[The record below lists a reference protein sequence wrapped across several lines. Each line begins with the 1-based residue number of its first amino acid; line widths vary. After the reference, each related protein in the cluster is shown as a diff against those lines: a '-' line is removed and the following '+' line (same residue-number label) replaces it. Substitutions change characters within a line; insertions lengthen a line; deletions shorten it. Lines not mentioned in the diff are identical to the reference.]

1 MTGLAFENLSLFVSD
16 IAAAIKEV
24 DSRHPQASN
33 ARTGALIQP
42 GIGPHPET
50 QTVKLVVEEL
60 QRLFSERYEGKLTLN
75 VPYPEVSRQKCD
87 LCIGSEPNWEWAIEV
102 KMLRRMGNNGK
113 PNDNI
118 LMHILS
124 PYPQDR
130 SALTDCSK
138 LIESGFS
145 GRKAVVIYGYD
156 YPEFSMDPA
165 IQAFEI
171 LGRSTV
177 QLGERAVASYDEL
190 VHPVHRIGRV
200 FAWEVLG

>member
-1 MTGLAFENLSLFVSD
+1 
-16 IAAAIKEV
+16 
-24 DSRHPQASN
+24 
-33 ARTGALIQP
+33 
-42 GIGPHPET
+42 
-50 QTVKLVVEEL
+50 
-60 QRLFSERYEGKLTLN
+60 
-75 VPYPEVSRQKCD
+75 
-87 LCIGSEPNWEWAIEV
+87 
-102 KMLRRMGNNGK
+102 MGDNGK

-130 SALTDCSK
+130 SAVTDCSK
-138 LIESGFS
+138 LIDSGFS

-171 LGRSTV
+171 LSRSTV

-190 VHPVHRIGRV
+190 VHPVHRTGRV

>member
-1 MTGLAFENLSLFVSD
+1 M
-16 IAAAIKEV
+16 
-24 DSRHPQASN
+24 
-33 ARTGALIQP
+33 
-42 GIGPHPET
+42 
-50 QTVKLVVEEL
+50 VVEEL
-60 QRLFSERYEGKLTLN
+60 QRLFSERYEDKLTLN
-75 VPYPEVSRQKCD
+75 VPYPEASRQKCD
-87 LCIGSEPNWEWAIEV
+87 LCIGSAPNWEWAIEV
-102 KMLRRMGNNGK
+102 KMLRRMGDNGK

-156 YPEFSMDPA
+156 YPEFSMDLA

-171 LGRSTV
+171 LSRSTV
-177 QLGERAVASYDEL
+177 QLGE
-190 VHPVHRIGRV
+190 
-200 FAWEVLG
+200 

>member
-1 MTGLAFENLSLFVSD
+1 MTGLAFENLSVFVSD
-16 IAAAIKEV
+16 IAAAIKEI
-24 DSRHPQASN
+24 DNRHPQASN
-33 ARTGALIQP
+33 ARTGDLYQP

-50 QTVKLVVEEL
+50 QTVTLVVEEL

-87 LCIGSEPNWEWAIEV
+87 LCIGSEPNWEWASEV
-102 KMLRRMGNNGK
+102 KMLRRMGDNGK

-130 SALTDCSK
+130 SAVTDCSK
-138 LIESGFS
+138 LIDSGFS

-156 YPEFSMDPA
+156 YPDVSMDPA
-165 IQAFEI
+165 IQAFDI
-171 LGRSTV
+171 LSRSTV

-190 VHPVHRIGRV
+190 VHPVHRTGRV